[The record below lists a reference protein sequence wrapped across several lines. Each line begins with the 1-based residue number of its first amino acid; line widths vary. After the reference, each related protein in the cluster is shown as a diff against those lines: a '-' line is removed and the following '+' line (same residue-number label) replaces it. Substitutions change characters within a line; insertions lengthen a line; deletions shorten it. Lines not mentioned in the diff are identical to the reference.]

1 MSKPTALDFSMQGD
15 QYIGTP
21 YSVMDCQAFVERCM
35 LDVGLVYD
43 LPGSNAWYRRMTWVG
58 SPEECKAR
66 FGAIPKGAILYILE
80 HDGKEPEQYKR
91 DGIGN
96 ASHMGIYIERL
107 SGAINS
113 SKSRGGVAYS
123 EFHGQSIP
131 GGWNR
136 IGLWDQFDYGDKIN
150 SILNGGTGGSQSM
163 AENADVAIVHSAN
176 GQGVNMRSQKSTG
189 SNRIMTIPE
198 GAEVLVVDN
207 DGIWSSIEYDGKHGY
222 AMSMYLMPVEQETP
236 EHDLPMPDADGG
248 EVVTLTLDKQTALR
262 LYDHLGAA
270 LSNEIMHG

>member
-35 LDVGLVYD
+35 QDVGLVYD

-58 SPEECKAR
+58 SPEECKAK
-66 FGAIPKGAILYILE
+66 FGEIPKGALLYIWA
-80 HDGKEPEQYKR
+80 HDEGEPDHYKL

-96 ASHMGIYIERL
+96 ASHMGIYIGRL
-107 SGAINS
+107 AGAINS
-113 SKSRGGVAYS
+113 SKSRGGVVYS
-123 EFHGQSIP
+123 EFHGRSIP

-150 SILNGGTGGSQSM
+150 AILSGKTEESQTM
-163 AENADVAIVHSAN
+163 PEIVIRAIVHSAN

-198 GAEVLVVDN
+198 GAEVVVLDN
-207 DGIWSSIEYDGKHGY
+207 DGTWSSVEYDGKHGY
-222 AMSMYLMPVEQETP
+222 AMSMYLMPIAEETP
-236 EHDLPMPDADGG
+236 EQDLPMPDADSD
-248 EVVTLTLDKQTALR
+248 EAVILTLDRQTALR

-270 LSNEIMHG
+270 LANEIMHG